1 MTKQPIDFRS
11 NWLILCSLG
20 LIAVGLGVWWPSP
33 FYPDELAFR
42 IGNTRYIQDGHE
54 YWGLYPFCDGQPKT
68 VPWIFVPALW
78 ILSFL
83 DGLFTPTQL
92 RFIPFAATLLCC
104 VSVALYAQSRNNKSY
119 FVLMTVTAI
128 GVSGSGLILTR
139 GEHFILLQLF
149 FCLLAVYNS
158 VYLARSLNLILAIV
172 IVFLTTVTCVTHP
185 QGILFIPVSY
195 IALGA
200 LTPLIAHSIRSRL
213 SLKFLKLFITIIF
226 VIISVNYHNFS
237 CKNIP
242 EMEIFFKKIV
252 VDFSFTSFDAFTNAF
267 VAKIKNYIEP
277 FLYLPQYQVMYL
289 PGIEPSRLFTSFNFV
304 IASVVFTS
312 LLGNF
317 FLFVY
322 SGLLIIRENRSGFIN
337 DFNYLKIFPALLSI
351 VAYFLLVYDLN
362 QFFYRTFFIHFLLTL
377 STVLYL
383 LNCHNT
389 KFYNASKVLMIFV
402 LVSAL
407 LSIFLNYKNFFYRLS
422 TWDAIATTPKFN
434 VSQPSTTDIKKV
446 AEMCNI
452 DLEGGRLVVDAYTY
466 ETLKHSRL
474 LVDVYYIRQAVDLS
488 KADVRSIAEILNF
501 SGVVASCKGMKHTNI
516 GWPADFSKNKICCTK
531 F

>member
-1 MTKQPIDFRS
+1 
-11 NWLILCSLG
+11 
-20 LIAVGLGVWWPSP
+20 
-33 FYPDELAFR
+33 
-42 IGNTRYIQDGHE
+42 
-54 YWGLYPFCDGQPKT
+54 
-68 VPWIFVPALW
+68 
-78 ILSFL
+78 
-83 DGLFTPTQL
+83 
-92 RFIPFAATLLCC
+92 
-104 VSVALYAQSRNNKSY
+104 
-119 FVLMTVTAI
+119 
-128 GVSGSGLILTR
+128 
-139 GEHFILLQLF
+139 
-149 FCLLAVYNS
+149 
-158 VYLARSLNLILAIV
+158 
-172 IVFLTTVTCVTHP
+172 
-185 QGILFIPVSY
+185 VSY